1 MVSNEFNI
9 EKELR
14 NILNEE
20 LPTAAIIEAIPA
32 RKPRKIL
39 LKRILTLCEIFI
51 NRVEVQ
57 RQGRTRTYLI
67 NNKDSFSS
75 EQEYQTYMVYGAQLI
90 FLIRHSLMNESI
102 DYYFT
107 GRNANALIPEKEVL
121 SNLAM
126 IGEEAIGL
134 TYALENK
141 LIEKNKK
148 RQMDSSAMSQWQK
161 ILQLASPN
169 PVWDHEADDVLSNGH
184 KMYSKNAIDE
194 NVYVIWTEGKER
206 IKNTYYKYDGRMIL
220 FNEGWLWEW
229 FLDKYYN
236 ITNFKITNSLK
247 PLFEGNKMDNIR
259 GTKQGDLRIN
269 DQWVQAKNKNEQIIT
284 VNAILEIL
292 YNLTKALKAYDMA
305 LDEGLDGKKE
315 KTRLARLL
323 NRYFIPKEVE
333 GGQKQAREI
342 ANQLI
347 EKLKIK

>member
-1 MVSNEFNI
+1 M
-9 EKELR
+9 
-14 NILNEE
+14 
-20 LPTAAIIEAIPA
+20 AIAEAIPA
-32 RKPRKIL
+32 RKPKKIL
-39 LKRILTLCEIFI
+39 LKRILTLCKIFTSKIEI
-51 NRVEVQ
+51 Q
-57 RQGRTRTYLI
+57 RLGRTRTYLI
-67 NNKDSFSS
+67 SNRDSFS
-75 EQEYQTYMVYGAQLI
+75 EEEYQTYMVYGAQLI

-121 SNLAM
+121 TNLTM
-126 IGEEAIGL
+126 IGQEAVGL

-148 RQMDSSAMSQWQK
+148 RQMDQSIMTQWQTV
-161 ILQLASPN
+161 LELASPH
-169 PVWDHEADDVLSNGH
+169 PVWDHEADDTLENGH
-184 KMYSKNAIDE
+184 RMYSKNASDE
-194 NVYVIWTEGKER
+194 NVYVIWTEGKKR
-206 IKNTYYKYDGRMIL
+206 IKNTYYKNDGRMIL

-236 ITNFKITNSLK
+236 TENFIITNSLK
-247 PLFEGNKMDNIR
+247 PLFKDRKMDNIR

-269 DQWVQAKNKNEQIIT
+269 GQWVQAKNKNEQIIT

-292 YNLTKALKAYDMA
+292 YNLTKALEAYDLV
-305 LDEGLDGKKE
+305 LDEGLSGGKE
-315 KTRLARLL
+315 KRRLANLL

>member
-1 MVSNEFNI
+1 MANDKFNI

-14 NILNEE
+14 AILNEE
-20 LPTAAIIEAIPA
+20 LPTVAIAEAIPTRA
-32 RKPRKIL
+32 PRKIL
-39 LKRILTLCEIFI
+39 LKRILALCKIFT
-51 NRVEVQ
+51 NKVEVQ

-67 NNKDSFSS
+67 RNRNSFS
-75 EQEYQTYMVYGAQLI
+75 EEEYQTYMVYGAQLI
-90 FLIRHSLMNESI
+90 FLIRHNLMNESI

-121 SNLAM
+121 TNLTM
-126 IGEEAIGL
+126 IGQEAVGL

-148 RQMDSSAMSQWQK
+148 RQMDQSVMKQWAK

-169 PVWDHEADDVLSNGH
+169 PVWDHETDDTLSNGH
-184 KMYSKNAIDE
+184 RMYSKNAADE
-194 NVYVIWTEGKER
+194 NVYVVWTEGKAR
-206 IKNTYYKYDGRMIL
+206 IKNTYYKNDGRMVL

-236 ITNFKITNSLK
+236 TENFTITNSLK
-247 PLFEGNKMDNIR
+247 PLFKDNKMDNIR

-269 DQWVQAKNKNEQIIT
+269 GQWVQAKNKNEQIIT

-292 YNLTKALKAYDMA
+292 YNLTIALEAYDKA
-305 LDEGLDGKKE
+305 LDEGLSSGKE
-315 KTRLARLL
+315 KTKLARLL
-323 NRYFIPKEVE
+323 NRYFIPKEIE

-342 ANQLI
+342 ANQLV
-347 EKLKIK
+347 ESLKLK